1 MMAAGRAAECAAER
15 GVPVLLLEKTA
26 RLGNKLRI
34 TGKGRCN
41 LTNRAD
47 LQDFIPRFGGNGRFL
62 YGAFSRFF
70 VDDLI
75 DFFDQRG
82 VETKVERGG
91 RVFPVSDD
99 AQRIVSALR
108 GYLDQGGARVKFDT
122 PVSSIVVEDGRAIG
136 VRAGGADIRASAVI
150 LATGGASYPRTGS
163 TGDGYE
169 LARAVGHAV
178 VPIRPALVPLV
189 VKESYPR
196 ELEGLS
202 LRNVKVRLLGDGE
215 VLEERFGEML
225 FTGFGVSGPIILSAS
240 RTAVDALAA
249 GKKVQLSIDLKPALS
264 DEQLDARLIRDLNRQ
279 GRRAYHNVVK
289 GLLPSKMIR
298 LFVRLSR
305 VPGGK
310 PAHQINSDERG
321 RLRVLLRDFRLTV
334 TASRPI
340 GEAIITAG
348 GVDTDEIDPRSME
361 SKIVKGLYFCG
372 EMIDVDADTGGYN
385 LQAAFS
391 TGHLAGEAAARAL
404 AAENRDSRV
413 DHG

>member
-1 MMAAGRAAECAAER
+1 MAAGRAAECAAEG
-15 GVPVLLLEKTA
+15 GVPVVLLEKTA

-47 LQDFIPRFGGNGRFL
+47 VQDFIAHFGGNGRFL

-70 VDDLI
+70 VDDLLA
-75 DFFDQRG
+75 FFDHHG
-82 VETKVERGG
+82 VETKVERGE

-99 AQRIVSALR
+99 AERIVSALR
-108 GYLDQGGARVKFDT
+108 DYLDQGNVRVQLRT
-122 PVSSIVVEDGRAIG
+122 SVSSLIVEDGSAVG
-136 VRAGGADIRASAVI
+136 VRAGSTDIPASAVI

-169 LARAVGHAV
+169 LARAAGHTIV
-178 VPIRPALVPLV
+178 SIRPALVPLV
-189 VKESYPR
+189 VEESYPW

-202 LRNVKVRLLGDGE
+202 LRNVKVRLLADDQ

-225 FTGFGVSGPIILSAS
+225 FTGFGVSGPIILAAS

-249 GKKVQLSIDLKPALS
+249 GKKVHLSIDLKPALS

-279 GRRAYHNVVK
+279 GRRAYHNIVK

-305 VPGGK
+305 VPGDK

-321 RLRVLLRDFRLTV
+321 RLRKLLRDFRLTV

-340 GEAIITAG
+340 SDAIITAG
-348 GVDTDEIDPRSME
+348 GVDTDEIDPRTME

-372 EMIDVDADTGGYN
+372 ELIDVDADTGGYN

-413 DHG
+413 DHA